1 MNIKSIVRIGMSF
14 AKDHKTEL
22 LLGASAVSFTSA
34 VILAVKATPEA
45 LDNILAKENEVMS
58 DPEEVEKR
66 LGHRS
71 ESPFKLD
78 LTFGEAFSSC
88 WKQYI
93 PAAVGVGVGIGCMV
107 CSGMLYSKK
116 IAAIGAAYAL
126 SEQAVSTYQNAIADA
141 GNDVAEKVRDKIAE
155 NKLSEVPVP
164 DKKDIPVSEGSGMTL
179 CFDPMIGKYYYSD
192 YETHRSIINDVNEMI
207 VAEGEA
213 SWAEYYEMLQHYIP
227 TFEVPKFSEDFIWKE
242 QMRLDPSSSL
252 APDGKPCLVI
262 EFANHP
268 EYQGYGW

>member
-1 MNIKSIVRIGMSF
+1 MNVKTIVPLVKHF
-14 AKDHKTEL
+14 ANVHKTEL

-45 LDNILAKENEVMS
+45 LDNILVKENEVMS
-58 DPEEVEKR
+58 DPDEVEKR

-78 LTFGEAFSSC
+78 LTFREAFSSC

-155 NKLSEVPVP
+155 NKLSEVPLP
-164 DKKDIPVSEGSGMTL
+164 DKKDIPVSEGSGVTL

-192 YETHRSIINDVNEMI
+192 YETHRSIVNDVNEMI
-207 VAEGEA
+207 VTEGEA
-213 SWAEYYEMLQHYIP
+213 SWDEYYEMLQHYIP
-227 TFEVPKFSEDFIWKE
+227 SFEVPKFAEDFVWKE
-242 QMRLDPSSSL
+242 QMRLCPSSSL

-268 EYQGYGW
+268 EYAGCGW